1 MSKQQERQNAVRLLT
16 GTAYTYSDDWHALFD
31 ADGIAEGPYNERLRT
46 WINGILG
53 TSYQNVNDA
62 MRMFA
67 IDQGFTRWAEMG
79 DFVVGARITL
89 SATSIAEDEASG
101 SVVGALE
108 VINGSGVYTFSI
120 TADPDSKFAIDGT
133 NLETAAAL
141 DYETATFHSV
151 TIEADNGVD
160 TPVSRTFTIFVTDVD
175 DTAPTITSANSGTVV
190 ENETLSFALTA
201 NESVTWS
208 STGGADAADFEI
220 SGSTLRWA
228 ANTTRDFE
236 NPADADTNNAY
247 VVQVTATDAASNAT
261 NQTITITVTDDAT
274 EAPPAGPTGNGILL
288 EDGASFLLAENSDYL
303 ILEQ

>member
-16 GTAYTYSDDWHALFD
+16 GTAYNYADDWHALFD

-62 MRMFA
+62 QRMFA
-67 IDQGFTRWAEMG
+67 IDQGFTRWSEMG

-89 SATSIAEDEASG
+89 SATTIAEDAAIG

-120 TADPDSKFAIDGT
+120 TADPDNKFAIDGT
-133 NLETAAAL
+133 NLETDAAL
-141 DYETATFHSV
+141 DYETDTSHSV
-151 TIEADNGVD
+151 TIQADNGVD
-160 TPVSRTFTIFVTDVD
+160 TPVSRTFTIYVTDADEV
-175 DTAPTITSANSGTVV
+175 APTITSANSGTVE
-190 ENETLSFALTA
+190 ENATLSFALTA

-208 STGGADAADFEI
+208 ITGGADQAQFEI

-228 ANTTRDFE
+228 SNGTQNFE
-236 NPADADTNNAY
+236 SPADADTSNTY

-261 NQTITITVTDDAT
+261 NQTITITVTDVEDT
-274 EAPPAGPTGNGILL
+274 VPSTTQIEWGSGNSIEWGSGNELTW
-288 EDGASFLLAENSDYL
+288 GV
-303 ILEQ
+303 